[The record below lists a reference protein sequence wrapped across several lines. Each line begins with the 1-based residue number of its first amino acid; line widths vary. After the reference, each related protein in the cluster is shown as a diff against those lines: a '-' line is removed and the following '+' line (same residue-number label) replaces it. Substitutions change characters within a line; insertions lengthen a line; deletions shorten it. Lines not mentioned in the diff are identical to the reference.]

1 MQAVDRRGGAAVGI
15 SPDFGSGDNRR
26 HELQER
32 KVVFL
37 SEISRW
43 VEDRRDVERLTREQ
57 LGALG
62 GIERLQAQRQSLL
75 DNMAHFFRLHPS
87 ADAALGVLTLAT
99 VFSDNNDGCCTL
111 SVERM
116 AKFLSR
122 TPRRITAAISAL
134 AKARTIVVERVEGG
148 SNRVYPWV
156 HSAFGSTKD
165 PMTWIMDVRAPRA
178 TAGRPGRP
186 AIRNTP
192 DAGVTPI
199 SEIPLTLVTNTP
211 DAGDQIPLTLASPY
225 TTNIYTTH
233 KGEARERDPGR
244 ASRSRSEAEI
254 SAGVQHITDA
264 CIAQRFGNAPKGS
277 ELAGWQYFLETSQ
290 ACRQISNADA
300 ANLASVIVAA
310 GERFWPA
317 AAAIRQAVENRAE
330 RMAARAADIER
341 HRELLPLREAYLSD
355 VRKLEEIE
363 NSVPRIDLGGP
374 GLMARLNQREKDV
387 AALGAA
393 AGIDMSRHRP
403 DVSVRDF
410 RGPPSHPIGFSW
422 AMPGQRKAREAY

>member
-1 MQAVDRRGGAAVGI
+1 MQAVDRRCGAAVGI

-37 SEISRW
+37 TEISRW
-43 VEDRRDVERLTREQ
+43 VEDRRHSERLTREQ

-75 DNMAHFFRLHPS
+75 DNMAHYFRAHPT
-87 ADAALGVLTLAT
+87 ADAALGVLALAT

-122 TPRRITAAISAL
+122 TPRRITAAIAAL
-134 AKARTIVVERVEGG
+134 AEARTIVVERVDGG
-148 SNRVYPWV
+148 SNRIYPWV

-165 PMTWIMDVRAPRA
+165 PVTWIMDVRAPRA

-225 TTNIYTTH
+225 TTNIDTTH
-233 KGEARERDPGR
+233 EREARARTPR
-244 ASRSRSEAEI
+244 FASQRESEVTL
-254 SAGVQHITDA
+254 SDGVRHLTNA
-264 CIAQRFGNAPKGS
+264 CQAQRFGDRPTGHDLAQWQRLLEAS
-277 ELAGWQYFLETSQ
+277 RDCQQISASDADDLAGT
-290 ACRQISNADA
+290 
-300 ANLASVIVAA
+300 IVSA

-317 AAAIRQAVENRAE
+317 ASKVRAAIEE
-330 RMAARAADIER
+330 RSQGMAQRAAYNER
-341 HRELLPLREAYLSD
+341 YRQWLPIHKAYVADREKAD
-355 VRKLEEIE
+355 EIE
-363 NSVPRIDLGGP
+363 SSIPRVDYRQRAQADDRWRRINDL
-374 GLMARLNQREKDV
+374 M
-387 AALGAA
+387 AA
-393 AGIDMSRHRP
+393 AGVDLDRHPEEARETLTRP
-403 DVSVRDF
+403 ETGAIKF
-410 RGPPSHPIGFSW
+410 RWS
-422 AMPGQRKAREAY
+422 MPERRKAGGSYS